1 MTGITDPRPTHSQTF
16 GYDTLGRLTQAQ
28 GAYGTLSWGY
38 RANGDR
44 LVETRS
50 AQGASIAY
58 DYNSANQLTATT
70 GLAPATFFSYG
81 TDGRTLTRTTAAGTT
96 TYGYTATSLPTSVTA
111 PGIAV
116 TSVYDADE
124 WRIRRDFTAG
134 TLATSTYSV
143 RSVGTEVLSEYR
155 RLCAP
160 IATCATAIVG
170 VADKIYAGGRLLGAY
185 EADLVDQVVEFVGTT
200 SANTESWANP
210 TVLARVTTANGAPTT
225 APMAVTYATVDG
237 SGSAT
242 AGADYVSK
250 SAVHTVPA
258 GTLSGTTFSLQFN
271 VLNDAMDEPDET
283 VLLRL
288 TSATNGTIG
297 AAHTL
302 TYSIL
307 DDDAPP
313 TIEAV
318 ALATVGEAQSA
329 QATVTLSA
337 PSGFAVQATVTLAS
351 GTALAGYDFSGRAP
365 GGHGHAR
372 PPDGIRDGAAG
383 QRRVGGADGGTVLL
397 HPVESCPCHTR
408 RAAEWHDHDSR

>member
-1 MTGITDPRPTHSQTF
+1 MTVVAFDGHHGPRPTHSQTF
-16 GYDTLGRLTQAQ
+16 GYDALGRLTAQ

-70 GLAPATFFSYG
+70 GLAPATFTYG
-81 TDGRTLTRTTAAGTT
+81 TDGRTVTRTTAAGTI

-124 WRIRRDFTAG
+124 WRVRRDVSAG
-134 TLATSTYSV
+134 TLTTSAYSV

-160 IATCATAIVG
+160 LATCATEW
-170 VADKIYAGGRLLGAY
+170 VADEIYAGGRLLGAY
-185 EADLVDQVVEFVGTT
+185 EPTWWTRSSSSSGL
-200 SANTESWANP
+200 SANPESSANP
-210 TVLARVTTANGAPTT
+210 TVLVPRRRAATGAPTT

-242 AGADYVSK
+242 AGADYLSK

-258 GTLSGTTFSLQFN
+258 GTLSGSTFSIGFD
-271 VLNDAMDEPDET
+271 VLPDGMDEPDET

-288 TSATNGTIG
+288 TSATHGRIG

-318 ALATVGEAQSA
+318 ALGTLNEPEGA
-329 QATVTLSA
+329 QAAVTLSL
-337 PSGFAVQATVTLAS
+337 PSGFAVQATVTLTN
-351 GTALAGYDFSGRAP
+351 GTARGGDDFAAAP
-365 GGHGHAR
+365 LVVTVT
-372 PPDGIRDGAAG
+372 PGA
-383 QRRVGGADGGTVLL
+383 
-397 HPVESCPCHTR
+397 
-408 RAAEWHDHDSR
+408 

>member
-1 MTGITDPRPTHSQTF
+1 M
-16 GYDTLGRLTQAQ
+16 
-28 GAYGTLSWGY
+28 
-38 RANGDR
+38 RAHRDVRDR
-44 LVETRS
+44 SR
-50 AQGASIAY
+50 
-58 DYNSANQLTATT
+58 
-70 GLAPATFFSYG
+70 
-81 TDGRTLTRTTAAGTT
+81 
-96 TYGYTATSLPTSVTA
+96 
-111 PGIAV
+111 
-116 TSVYDADE
+116 
-124 WRIRRDFTAG
+124 
-134 TLATSTYSV
+134 
-143 RSVGTEVLSEYR
+143 
-155 RLCAP
+155 
-160 IATCATAIVG
+160 

-397 HPVESCPCHTR
+397 HPVESCSMPHPPRRRVARSRFSMTTGRGWRSNRRTR
-408 RAAEWHDHDSR
+408 GTTSRWRTRPPRPDLPPDLQPAPGRR